1 MKKHCLLFFV
11 FFGMVS
17 NVSYAAKQC
26 IFTEVM
32 PGTLDKELYPNILKN
47 KDIAKEFQELNT
59 SIDMVLPSIPASK
72 KNENYI
78 SALIEGVATD
88 AMHNV
93 FREGPIVS
101 LNPDG
106 SERCIV
112 KENDINMIRSP
123 FSMTG
128 NRYLYLSSGTEYDY
142 QVIAID
148 LTNCNVAW
156 RSKTI
161 PDSLGVNPVYE
172 KDHIMV
178 DKKIKY
184 KLEDNCLPK

>member
-1 MKKHCLLFFV
+1 MKKHYLLFFL

-17 NVSYAAKQC
+17 NESYAAKQC

-32 PGTLDKELYPNILKN
+32 PGTLDKELYPNIFKN
-47 KDIAKEFQELNT
+47 KDIAERFQESNT
-59 SIDMVLPSIPASK
+59 SIDMVLPSIPSSK

-78 SALIEGVATD
+78 SALIEGVD
-88 AMHNV
+88 VGMMHDV
-93 FREGPIVS
+93 DREGPIVS

-106 SERCIV
+106 SERCV
-112 KENDINMIRSP
+112 VNENDINIIRPP
-123 FSMTG
+123 FSMAG
-128 NRYLYLSSGTEYDY
+128 NRYLYLGSGTENSS

-148 LTNCNVAW
+148 LTNCNIAW

-178 DKKIKY
+178 GKKIKY